1 MRRFAAL
8 DDRDLAAPWSWRGG
22 DLQVRD
28 ALYRSLGDELDALVV
43 ARERWDRDPAT
54 TDAERILSHADSALG
69 DLRGLLVALDDP
81 LLDRAPA
88 EGEWTL
94 RETLR
99 HMLDVER
106 RYPVNTSHAIHR
118 GDDEPLTVPDDD
130 PRLAP
135 SDPAET
141 AGGFDR
147 VVERLVAA
155 RDHSDALLGPTP
167 DPALDRASRWSG
179 IGVTVRFRL
188 HRFGEHLVEH
198 TIQCEKT
205 LEALAVRE
213 GEARR
218 IVRRIWAAR
227 GELEAIDAD
236 ADAIA
241 SLDAAHPERVAALG
255 GVARTCNRGR

>member
-1 MRRFAAL
+1 MRRFATL
-8 DDRDLAAPWSWRGG
+8 DDRDLAAPWAWRGG

-28 ALYRSLGDELDALVV
+28 ALFRSLGDELDALVR
-43 ARERWDRDPAT
+43 ARERWDGDAAT
-54 TDAERILSHADSALG
+54 TDAERILLHADAALG
-69 DLRGLLVALDDP
+69 DLRGLLVGLEDG
-81 LLDRAPA
+81 LLDRAP
-88 EGEWTL
+88 EPGEWTL

-118 GDDEPLTVPDDD
+118 RDAEPLTVPEDD

-135 SDPAET
+135 SEPAET
-141 AGGFDR
+141 AGGLDR
-147 VVERLVAA
+147 VIERLVAA

-167 DPALDRASRWSG
+167 DAALERPSRWSD
-179 IGVTVRFRL
+179 ITVTVRFRL

-205 LEALAVRE
+205 LEALAVRQ

-227 GELEAIDAD
+227 GELEAVDAD
-236 ADAIA
+236 AEVIRALDDA
-241 SLDAAHPERVAALG
+241 HEERIQALS
-255 GVARTCNRGR
+255 GVART